1 MLVDSSVWIDFLRGG
16 RTRASLMLQQALQD
30 RASVS
35 TATPIVQEVLQGAR
49 DAAHFAR
56 LAAMFG
62 SWEIGG
68 VAAAFAVL
76 RVLAPADPRG
86 ATIEAARLFARAR
99 WRGWTIRASN
109 DCLIAVLAIE
119 HHVPLLTLDAD
130 FRRLQMLAPRL
141 RIIDP

>member
-1 MLVDSSVWIDFLRGG
+1 MLVDSSVWVDFLRGG
-16 RTRASLMLQQALQD
+16 RTRASLMLQLALQD

-49 DAAHFAR
+49 DAPHFVR
-56 LAAMFG
+56 L
-62 SWEIGG
+62 
-68 VAAAFAVL
+68 AAAFAAL

-86 ATIEAARLFARAR
+86 AAIEAARLFARAR
-99 WRGWTIRASN
+99 WQGWTIRASN

-119 HHVPLLTLDAD
+119 HRVPLLTLDAD
-130 FRRLQMLAPRL
+130 FRRLQVLAPRL

>member
-56 LAAMFG
+56 L
-62 SWEIGG
+62 
-68 VAAAFAVL
+68 AAAFAVL